1 MPDRRFIAA
10 IRQLL
15 DLLMDPAQAFA
26 AICLAAVG
34 CDGQLGRD
42 EAHALRAQL
51 EYRSPFSTSSEQE
64 MGELFDQLLTQLR
77 GQGWEDLIS
86 QAIPA
91 LNHSQRETVLA
102 LAAHLVRA
110 DRQVQPIEES
120 FLQQLS
126 QQLDLPSAR
135 ADQIL
140 EVVALLHRDALV

>member
-1 MPDRRFIAA
+1 M
-10 IRQLL
+10 RQLL
-15 DLLMDPAQAFA
+15 YLFMTPAEAFA

-42 EAHALRAQL
+42 EAHALRSQL
-51 EYRSPFSTSSEQE
+51 EFRSPFRSSSEQQ

-77 GQGWEDLIS
+77 ERGWTELID

-91 LNHSQRETVLA
+91 LQQDQRETVLA

-110 DRQVQPIEES
+110 DRQVQPVEDA
-120 FLQQLS
+120 FLNALS
-126 QQLDLPSAR
+126 HRLELPSGR

-140 EVVALLHRDALV
+140 EVVALLHRDALA

>member
-1 MPDRRFIAA
+1 MRL
-10 IRQLL
+10 LL
-15 DLLMDPAQAFA
+15 DLLMNPAQAFA

-51 EYRSPFSTSSEQE
+51 EYRSPFSSSSEQE

-77 GQGWEDLIS
+77 QQGWQDLIS
-86 QAIPA
+86 EAIPA
-91 LNHSQRETVLA
+91 LNATQMETVLA

-110 DRQVQPIEES
+110 DRQVQPIEET

-126 QQLDLPSAR
+126 QQLRLPPGR

-140 EVVALLHRDALV
+140 EVVALLHRDALA